1 MRRSCDRFT
10 SRVEENNRIMEQL
23 YDNPR
28 ILEEENHQIA
38 IAGQSPFLDYCLV
51 SPTTVASE
59 SPSIEVTQ
67 DDLYASYHDPPIT
80 HCMENQASYT
90 LPTTLND
97 PVDYLLNIPDESL
110 CSLPPSPH
118 TDYSNQDV
126 YFTNNLRLFN
136 QDVVI
141 DSYDTSCTNLLSAQ
155 PMLGNQYISPMT
167 GFWFWWSS

>member
-28 ILEEENHQIA
+28 IMEEENHKIA
-38 IAGQSPFLDYCLV
+38 IAGQSPFLYYCMV
-51 SPTTVASE
+51 SPTTAASE

-67 DDLYASYHDPPIT
+67 DELYASYHDPLIT
-80 HCMENQASYT
+80 HCMENQASYP

-97 PVDYLLNIPDESL
+97 PVDYLLSISDESL

-126 YFTNNLRLFN
+126 YFTNNLPPFN
-136 QDVVI
+136 QNVVI
-141 DSYDTSCTNLLSAQ
+141 DSYDTSFANLLSTQ
-155 PMLGNQYISPMT
+155 QMLGNQYISPMT
-167 GFWFWWSS
+167 GSWF